1 MKATFLLRT
10 LVLCTASFGTSHL
23 SATETAIASFSAS
36 NIDFYEAPELTA
48 KNKKIEVPQG
58 KPGNQWMVLD
68 SQKRFY
74 KIQAGPHG
82 VGWALRSNITVD
94 PNSPMVEPSCSRK
107 VATGQT
113 SKQITGGV
121 AGAAGSS
128 GC

>member
-1 MKATFLLRT
+1 MKATSLLRA
-10 LVLCTASFGTSHL
+10 LVLCTASFGAAHL
-23 SATETAIASFSAS
+23 SAAETAIASFSAS
-36 NIDFYEAPELTA
+36 SIDFYEAPELTA

-58 KPGNQWMVLD
+58 KPGNHWKVLD
-68 SQKRFY
+68 SKNRFY

-94 PNSPMVEPSCSRK
+94 PDSPMVEPSCSRK
-107 VATGQT
+107 VATGQA

-121 AGAAGSS
+121 AGATGSS

>member
-1 MKATFLLRT
+1 MKATSMLHA
-10 LVLCTASFGTSHL
+10 LVLCTASFGAAHL
-23 SATETAIASFSAS
+23 AAAETAIASFSAS
-36 NIDFYEAPELTA
+36 SIDFYEAPELTA
-48 KNKKIEVPQG
+48 KSKKIEVPQG
-58 KPGNQWMVLD
+58 KPGSQWVVLGNK
-68 SQKRFY
+68 SRFY

-94 PNSPMVEPSCSRK
+94 PDSPMVELSCSRK
-107 VATGQT
+107 VATSQT